1 MRDGMASA
9 LRPVIFIP
17 GLWMHAESW
26 TEWAGLFRERGY
38 DPILKS
44 WPGVPPTI
52 AEARAH
58 PETMA
63 DRGIAEIAGRY
74 AEIVHSLEVKP
85 VLVGHSFGGL
95 IAQALLG
102 RDLATAAIAIDPAPI
117 KGVLRIPLATLRSAF
132 PVLRNPANAHRAV
145 PLTPGQFRYGFA
157 NAVSRDEAG
166 ILYERWA
173 IPGPGR
179 PLFQAA
185 FARFAPH
192 SEAAVDTANPTRGPL
207 LLVAGEKDH
216 IAPPAVTRA
225 TLRLYGDSPAVTDF
239 QEFPGRG
246 HSLVVDHGWREVA
259 LASLAWL
266 SVRASDPFRGNPS

>member
-1 MRDGMASA
+1 MRDGMGTA
-9 LRPVIFIP
+9 LRPVLFIP

-26 TEWAGLFRERGY
+26 AGWASLFRERGY

-74 AEIVHSLEVKP
+74 AELVHCFEVKP

-95 IAQALLG
+95 IAQQLLG
-102 RDLATAAIAIDPAPI
+102 RGLATAAIAIDPAPI
-117 KGVLRIPLATLRSAF
+117 QGVLRLPLSALRSVF

-145 PLTPGQFRYGFA
+145 PLSPGQFRYAFA
-157 NAVSRDEAG
+157 NAVSREEAR

-179 PLFQAA
+179 PIFQAA
-185 FARFAPH
+185 LARFAPR
-192 SEAAVDTANPTRGPL
+192 SEAAVDTANPSRGPL

-216 IAPPAVTRA
+216 VAPPAVTRA
-225 TLRLYGDSPAVTDF
+225 TLRLYGGSPAVTDF

-246 HSLVVDHGWREVA
+246 HSLVFDHGWREVA
-259 LASLAWL
+259 EASLTWL
-266 SVRASDPFRGNPS
+266 SLRSAGPFRGNPS